1 VTLPFLVI
9 FATLVFVP
17 ASGQAEVP
25 LPTPKDH
32 YQQFDAS
39 QAGLKLLTE
48 VLGELD
54 PATQKLLLEMVSTP
68 DASTLQKIPRSEVL
82 SAVRSV
88 NWQKWKAPTLEIL
101 LHHSNV
107 LDVIPAGSKEWVPIV
122 HDALLFFLDRLNSER
137 LLNRLVDFA
146 YLPPGNSRG
155 DRILQFASGTPTFQK
170 IGQILARNVGVEP
183 DIQKAL
189 QTLENSLRT
198 STAQELVE
206 FISGE
211 LGQQTIEKYRIQF
224 ADRILAEASVGA
236 VIRASLQMPA
246 EQERRDVVCKVIKPY
261 VLKAL
266 PEELAILDE
275 LTRYFGQHRD
285 FYELG
290 EIPLAEMFQSI
301 RKSMSEEIQIED
313 EQDNLRSAVGYYKDN
328 SRILIPALYSFS
340 TAHVTVME
348 FVHGDKISNVFPEN
362 APQRAIMARR
372 LSDAL
377 TFDVIFSKRDEALFH
392 GDPHAGNVFHVA
404 NDPKDPYRIAL
415 LDWGLCGLFSRSQ
428 RMELVQ
434 LMLGI
439 ELNDAKRL
447 QRHLGGLIEG
457 ELPQSPEKLQRLHQV
472 IQETLQHRS
481 KRSNF
486 DTLEDLIGRL
496 TKEGYVLRFN
506 ITLFIKSQVTIAG
519 ILTGLDPKLKQDD
532 YLMKRANGLVWK
544 EFHKHLLNAIWFPGW
559 NSRNYRSMLSN
570 GDITN
575 VVMNRIGGWF
585 GKE

>member
-1 VTLPFLVI
+1 VILRLLLIFSALV
-9 FATLVFVP
+9 VVP
-17 ASGQAEVP
+17 ASGSAEVP

-32 YQQFDAS
+32 YQQFDANE
-39 QAGLKLLTE
+39 AGLKLLTE
-48 VLGELD
+48 LMGELD
-54 PATQKLLLEMVSTP
+54 PATQKLVLDIVNSP
-68 DASTLQKIPRSEVL
+68 DASTLQKVPRSEVL
-82 SAVRSV
+82 SAFRSV
-88 NWQKWKAPTLEIL
+88 DWQKWKAPALEIL

-107 LDVIPAGSKEWVPIV
+107 LDAIPAGSKEWVPIV
-122 HDALLFFLDRLNSER
+122 HDALLYFLDGLNSER

-155 DRILQFASGTPTFQK
+155 DRMLQFASGTPTFQK
-170 IGQILARNVGVEP
+170 IGQILARNTGLDP
-183 DIQKAL
+183 DVQQAL

-198 STAQELVE
+198 STREELVE
-206 FISGE
+206 FISGQ
-211 LGQQTIEKYRIQF
+211 LGQQTIEKYQIQF

-236 VIRASLQMPA
+236 VIRARLQMPA
-246 EQERRDVVCKVIKPY
+246 DLGRRDVVCKVIKPY
-261 VLKAL
+261 VLKAI
-266 PEELAILDE
+266 PEEMAILDE
-275 LTRYFGQHRD
+275 LTRYFDQHRD

-290 EIPLAEMFQSI
+290 EIPLSETFRNI

-313 EQDNLRSAVGYYKDN
+313 EQDNLRRAGSYYKDN
-328 SRILIPALYSFS
+328 PRILIPELYPFS
-340 TAHVTVME
+340 TSHVTVME
-348 FVHGDKISNVFPEN
+348 FVHGDKISNAFPED
-362 APQRAIMARR
+362 ARQRAIMARR

-377 TFDVIFSKRDEALFH
+377 TFDVIFSKREEALFH

-404 NDPKDPYRIAL
+404 SDSRDPYRIAL

-428 RMELVQ
+428 RIELVQ

-447 QRHLGGLIEG
+447 KKHLGALVEG
-457 ELPQSPEKLQRLHQV
+457 ELPQSPEKVRRLDHV
-472 IQETLQHRS
+472 IQETLQQRS

-486 DTLEDLIGRL
+486 DTLADLIIRL
-496 TKEGYVLRFN
+496 GKEGYVLRFN
-506 ITLFIKSQVTIAG
+506 ITLLIKSQVTIAG
-519 ILTGLDPKLKQDD
+519 ILAGLDPKLKQDE

-544 EFHKHLLNAIWFPGW
+544 EFHKHLLNTVWFPAW

-570 GDITN
+570 GDITS